1 MLNIFFL
8 LKLTTAGALPD
19 ILRSK
24 SQEVQKVLGKR
35 RIEEVTTFER
45 LYGENKARFY
55 GGLKA
60 KARWSKSL

>member
-1 MLNIFFL
+1 MDLKGFSAQFFFI

-24 SQEVQKVLGKR
+24 SSEVQKVLGKG

-45 LYGENKARFY
+45 LHGENNAAFTEV
-55 GGLKA
+55 
-60 KARWSKSL
+60 